1 MVKGLIDITDK
12 QITLAQKAM
21 LDIQKAK
28 DSGEVGEG
36 MANILITTQRTMVQ
50 LNILES
56 QILKEVK
63 KKDA

>member
-1 MVKGLIDITDK
+1 MFENLIAIIDT

-28 DSGEVGEG
+28 GSGEIDEG
-36 MANILITTQRTMVQ
+36 TANILMAGLMIMMQTSIS
-50 LNILES
+50 NS

-63 KKDA
+63 KDG